1 VPPLPTPRRSTPP
14 PPGPEELYD
23 RLTVRDAAIGALW
36 RHQSHVLKAYA
47 QDHLADPDVAIEL
60 PTGSGKTL
68 VGALIAAWR
77 RVHDGGVSVFA
88 CTTRQLAMQAHAKA
102 VGYGIDA
109 VLLIGSNPS
118 WPPAD
123 RVRGLAGNAT
133 IVTTYSSI
141 FNSKP
146 RIAPHWLVLDDAH
159 GAEGFVASRWTAQLP
174 RSTERDAY
182 RAVVSALT
190 GHLTQN
196 VIDRL
201 LDDGLAPGHRPNVD
215 MVGPDIVVAA
225 DLFGAADATCTANGD
240 AHWDIA
246 YLSSHAGACCAYI
259 AWDEILFRPPVVPT
273 ESHAAFT
280 DAKQRVYLSATL
292 GRAGEL
298 ERSFGRRHVARVE
311 VPADWERQ
319 GTGRRLIVAP
329 GATSGIRADAFILE
343 TIASHDR
350 ALVLV
355 PSEQAAG
362 LARRLIPEGWTAI
375 GMKEAGE
382 GLEQFSAAPK
392 TALIAANRYDG
403 IDLPGRTCSLIVIE
417 GLPAGTHLQ
426 ERFLAETVAA
436 TELLRERIR
445 CRIMQ
450 GMGRATRSRTDRATV
465 LLSGQ
470 SLIDFLSNPDNRA
483 ALRAE
488 LQAEIEYALW
498 LASEE
503 HDLRDVIDDFV
514 AGDIADLEVHL
525 RDLADQADLSP
536 PPGSDELHVAA
547 GAEVLASRAA
557 WRGAYDEAAAF
568 SRDAAVALSSAAV
581 KSSRIVQKS
590 LAASYAALHASE
602 QHDTTATLWAL
613 ELARDA
619 TAASRT
625 GNWKPRF
632 TRIPVPEGAEAPA
645 RALRIIERLR
655 RSGAEG
661 RTRTDRERTLRRL
674 ADVVAADYEEGIR
687 HLGVML
693 GFESIRPGGSAIAS
707 PDGCWRDGD
716 TVVGWEAKSEQLA
729 GGEISPKLVRQA
741 NTHGSWMTAN
751 LGWEDDAD
759 LIVMVSPRDDV
770 QATAAQLADPALA
783 LATLSTI
790 EQLAARA
797 SEAEQF
803 VAQRLP
809 GLTGRAAIHLVDRA
823 LAERRLTT
831 SELRL
836 SEGDRR

>member
-1 VPPLPTPRRSTPP
+1 VDGRDTDGGGWACDHAAVPPLPTPRRSTPP

-47 QDHLADPDVAIEL
+47 QEHLADPDVAIEL

-68 VGALIAAWR
+68 VGALIADWR
-77 RVHDGGVSVFA
+77 RLHDGGVSVFA

-102 VGYGIDA
+102 VGYGIEA
-109 VLLIGSNPS
+109 VLLTGSHLA

-146 RIAPHWLVLDDAH
+146 RLTPSWLVLDDAH

-190 GHLTQN
+190 GRLTQN

-201 LDDGLAPGHRPNVD
+201 LDDGLAPARSPNVD
-215 MVGPDIVVAA
+215 MVGPDIVVEA
-225 DLFGAADATCTANGD
+225 DLFGAADGACTANGD

-246 YLSSHAGACCAYI
+246 YLSAHAGACCAYI
-259 AWDEILFRPPVVPT
+259 AWDEILFRPPVAPT

-329 GATSGIRADAFILE
+329 GATSGIRADAFITE
-343 TIASHDR
+343 TIASHER

-362 LARRLIPEGWTAI
+362 LARRLIPDGWTAI
-375 GMKEAGE
+375 GMNEAGE

-514 AGDIADLEVHL
+514 AGDIADLEAHL

-536 PPGSDELHVAA
+536 PAGSDELHVSA

-557 WRGAYDEAAAF
+557 WRGAYDEAAAL
-568 SRDAAVALSSAAV
+568 SRDAAAALSSAAV
-581 KSSRIVQKS
+581 NHRASFRSHSPPASPHSMQVSSRTPRLLSGHWNLRATQRLHRGRATGNRGSRGSPFPRALQHLPVRS
-590 LAASYAALHASE
+590 ASSSDCDARARKVEPEPTASE
-602 QHDTTATLWAL
+602 RCGGSPMPLPPSTRRVSAT
-613 ELARDA
+613 
-619 TAASRT
+619 S
-625 GNWKPRF
+625 GSCS
-632 TRIPVPEGAEAPA
+632 
-645 RALRIIERLR
+645 ALRASGPAGAPSRLQTAVGATVR
-655 RSGAEG
+655 RSSAGKRSPSNSRAV
-661 RTRTDRERTLRRL
+661 RSPQSSF
-674 ADVVAADYEEGIR
+674 V
-687 HLGVML
+687 
-693 GFESIRPGGSAIAS
+693 RPT
-707 PDGCWRDGD
+707 P
-716 TVVGWEAKSEQLA
+716 T
-729 GGEISPKLVRQA
+729 
-741 NTHGSWMTAN
+741 THGSPQTS
-751 LGWEDDAD
+751 D
-759 LIVMVSPRDDV
+759 
-770 QATAAQLADPALA
+770 
-783 LATLSTI
+783 
-790 EQLAARA
+790 
-797 SEAEQF
+797 
-803 VAQRLP
+803 
-809 GLTGRAAIHLVDRA
+809 GR
-823 LAERRLTT
+823 TT
-831 SELRL
+831 RNS
-836 SEGDRR
+836 S